1 MKFANLAD
9 AGDRLAPLLADL
21 PRESLL
27 IAIMPS
33 GIAVACRIAK
43 QTRMD
48 VGAAFLEHHD
58 SGVRVTELPPVEG
71 RSVVI
76 VDDGIET
83 GTAVRAVVQAV
94 REAGA
99 ARVTVAMPV
108 VPKEVQAWLDLMVDE
123 VIAIDQ
129 PLARRSLAW
138 HYEEF
143 DPIDDEMGRF
153 ILERQAWK
161 RGWVTECVPK
171 AGEAGE
177 SGGSGAV
184 VGSPD

>member
-9 AGDRLAPLLADL
+9 AGDRMAPLLADL
-21 PRESLL
+21 PTDSLL

-48 VGAAFLEHHD
+48 VGAAFLSHD
-58 SGVRVTELPPVEG
+58 DHGVHVSELPPVDG
-71 RSVVI
+71 RTVVI

-83 GTAVRAVVQAV
+83 GTAVRAVVEAV
-94 REAGA
+94 RAAGA
-99 ARVTVAMPV
+99 ARVVVAMPV
-108 VPKEVQAWLDLMVDE
+108 VPREVEAWLSLMVDQ
-123 VIAIDQ
+123 VIAIDR
-129 PLARRSLAW
+129 PLVRRSLAW

-153 ILERQAWK
+153 ILARQAWK
-161 RGWVTECVPK
+161 RGWTTKCVP
-171 AGEAGE
+171 EAGE
-177 SGGSGAV
+177 IGELGPVEAL
-184 VGSPD
+184 

>member
-48 VGAAFLEHHD
+48 VGAAFLEHVD
-58 SGVRVTELPPVEG
+58 DGVRVTELPPVEG

-94 REAGA
+94 RATGA

-123 VIAIDQ
+123 VIAIDR

-177 SGGSGAV
+177 AGAAGAV
-184 VGSPD
+184 LGSSD

>member
-9 AGDRLAPLLADL
+9 AGDRLAPFLADL
-21 PRESLL
+21 PRDSLL
-27 IAIMPS
+27 IAIMSS

-43 QTRMD
+43 RTRMD
-48 VGAAFLEHHD
+48 VGAAFLQRDGDE
-58 SGVRVTELPPVEG
+58 VRVSELPPVDG
-71 RSVVI
+71 RTVVI

-94 REAGA
+94 RDAGA
-99 ARVTVAMPV
+99 ARVIVAMPV
-108 VPKEVQAWLDLMVDE
+108 LPKEAEAWLSLMVDE
-123 VIAIDQ
+123 VIAIDR

-171 AGEAGE
+171 SEE
-177 SGGSGAV
+177 SGPSGAV
-184 VGSPD
+184 TGSSD

>member
-1 MKFANLAD
+1 MKTFANLAD
-9 AGDRLAPLLADL
+9 AGDQLAPLVAEL
-21 PRESLL
+21 PPDALL

-33 GIAVACRIAK
+33 GIAVACRVAK
-43 QTRMD
+43 RTRMD
-48 VGAAFLEHHD
+48 VGAAFVD
-58 SGVRVTELPPVEG
+58 RDDAGVRVRELPPVEG
-71 RSVVI
+71 RTVVI

-99 ARVTVAMPV
+99 ARVIVAMPV
-108 VPKEVQAWLDLMVDE
+108 VPREVEAWLSLMVDQ
-123 VIAIDQ
+123 VIAIDR
-129 PLARRSLAW
+129 PMGRRALSW

-143 DPIDDEMGRF
+143 HPIDDEMGRF

-171 AGEAGE
+171 SGEAGE
-177 SGGSGAV
+177 VGAV
-184 VGSPD
+184 VGSSD

>member
-9 AGDRLAPLLADL
+9 AGDRMAPLLADL
-21 PRESLL
+21 PTDSLL

-48 VGAAFLEHHD
+48 VGAAFLEHTD
-58 SGVRVTELPPVEG
+58 DGVRVSELPPVDG
-71 RSVVI
+71 RTVVI

-83 GTAVRAVVQAV
+83 GTAVRAVVEAV
-94 REAGA
+94 LAAGA
-99 ARVTVAMPV
+99 ARVIVAMPV
-108 VPKEVQAWLDLMVDE
+108 VPREVEAWLGLMVDQ
-123 VIAIDQ
+123 VIAIER
-129 PLARRSLAW
+129 PLVRRSLAW

-153 ILERQAWK
+153 ILARQAWK
-161 RGWVTECVPK
+161 RGWTTKCVP
-171 AGEAGE
+171 EAGDPE
-177 SGGSGAV
+177 LEV
-184 VGSPD
+184 VGRSD

>member
-9 AGDRLAPLLADL
+9 AGDRMAPLLAEL
-21 PRESLL
+21 PTDSLL

-48 VGAAFLEHHD
+48 VGAAFLSRTD
-58 SGVRVTELPPVEG
+58 DGVQVSELPPVEG
-71 RSVVI
+71 RTVVI

-83 GTAVRAVVQAV
+83 GTAARAVVEAV
-94 REAGA
+94 RSAGA
-99 ARVTVAMPV
+99 ARVIVAMPV
-108 VPKEVQAWLDLMVDE
+108 VPQEVQAWLAPMVDE
-123 VIAIDQ
+123 VIAIER
-129 PLARRSLAW
+129 PFGRRSLAW

-153 ILERQAWK
+153 ILARQAWK
-161 RGWVTECVPK
+161 RGWTTKCVP
-171 AGEAGE
+171 EAGDPE
-177 SGGSGAV
+177 LEVLGEI
-184 VGSPD
+184 

>member
-27 IAIMPS
+27 VAIMPS

-43 QTRMD
+43 RTRMD
-48 VGAAFLEHHD
+48 VGAAFLARDED
-58 SGVRVTELPPVEG
+58 GVRVTELPPVEG
-71 RSVVI
+71 RTVI
-76 VDDGIET
+76 VVDDGIET
-83 GTAVRAVVQAV
+83 GTAARAVVQAV
-94 REAGA
+94 RDAGA
-99 ARVTVAMPV
+99 ARVIVAMPV
-108 VPKEVQAWLDLMVDE
+108 IPREVEAWLDLMVDQ
-123 VIAIDQ
+123 VIAIER

-171 AGEAGE
+171 AGESSPSE
-177 SGGSGAV
+177 VVSGS
-184 VGSPD
+184 SD

>member
-9 AGDRLAPLLADL
+9 AGDRMAPLLADL
-21 PRESLL
+21 PTDSLL

-48 VGAAFLEHHD
+48 VGAAFLEHAD
-58 SGVRVTELPPVEG
+58 EGVRVSELPPVDG
-71 RSVVI
+71 RTVVI

-83 GTAVRAVVQAV
+83 GTAVRAVVEAV
-94 REAGA
+94 RAAGA
-99 ARVTVAMPV
+99 ARVIVAMPL
-108 VPKEVQAWLDLMVDE
+108 VPREVEAWLGLMVDQ
-123 VIAIDQ
+123 VIAIER
-129 PLARRSLAW
+129 PLVRRSLAW

-153 ILERQAWK
+153 ILARQAWK
-161 RGWVTECVPK
+161 RGWTTKCVP
-171 AGEAGE
+171 E
-177 SGGSGAV
+177 SGDPELEV
-184 VGSPD
+184 VGRSD

>member
-21 PRESLL
+21 PTDSLL

-33 GIAVACRIAK
+33 GIAVACRVAK

-48 VGAAFLEHHD
+48 VGAAFLDKDGDE
-58 SGVRVTELPPVEG
+58 VRVTELPPVEG
-71 RSVVI
+71 RTVVI

-83 GTAVRAVVQAV
+83 GTAARAVVQAV

-99 ARVTVAMPV
+99 TRVIVAMPV
-108 VPKEVQAWLDLMVDE
+108 VPREVEAWLDLMVDQ
-123 VIAIDQ
+123 VIAIDR

-138 HYEEF
+138 HYAEF

-153 ILERQAWK
+153 ILARQAWK
-161 RGWVTECVPK
+161 RGWTTKCVP
-171 AGEAGE
+171 EAGATE
-177 SGGSGAV
+177 ELG
-184 VGSPD
+184 PT